1 MNQGAI
7 VGVIITLILIALGL
21 IIRKS
26 KILLLLQTTWIWI
39 LMVFNTDS
47 ADFTNNSGLYYLA
60 NNTHMFSQNF
70 FGSAFFYFSTI
81 AKRLGMNYLTFNG
94 ILATISTLIIAAI
107 ILRYSSNPCIV
118 ISFFMWY
125 PLVSSII
132 QKRWY
137 FAMGILVLAVS
148 ILLLNKSKVEK
159 TIWLLLLITFA
170 CMFHAGAVYYY
181 TLVLYYWIPDK
192 WKKYVSIIGFIILTL
207 GKNQLSGI
215 LSTSSNSDL
224 SDKSKVYFQTL
235 ASNNIWH
242 FIFWICWQLLFV
254 GLIFYLIKRQ
264 SVREILGDNYCNF
277 LWLINWWSILIIPLY
292 SFDPVFNRLFRIVII
307 FNYIAISNLLLIKDR
322 KISKINFY
330 SNIYQLIL
338 CISTFFI
345 VNALAGAPIDQ
356 LVFPIFNSNIV
367 LNFFN

>member
-7 VGVIITLILIALGL
+7 VGIIITLILMVLGL
-21 IIRKS
+21 VIRKS
-26 KILLLLQTTWIWI
+26 KFLLLLQTSWIWI

-47 ADFTNNSGLYYLA
+47 ADFYNNSSLYYMSDS
-60 NNTHMFSQNF
+60 THLFSQNF
-70 FGSAFFYFSTI
+70 FAGTFFYFSTI
-81 AKRLGMNYLTFNG
+81 AKKLGMDYLTFNG
-94 ILATISTLIIAAI
+94 ILATISTLIILAI

-148 ILLLNKSKVEK
+148 ILLLKKSKIEK
-159 TIWLLLLITFA
+159 TIWLFLLITFA

-181 TLVLYYWIPDK
+181 TLIVYYWIPDK
-192 WKKYVSIIGFIILTL
+192 LKKNVSIIGFIVLTL
-207 GKNQLSGI
+207 CKNQLSNI

-224 SDKSKVYFQTL
+224 SDKSQVYFHAF

-242 FIFWICWQLLFV
+242 YIFWICWQLLFV
-254 GLIFYLIKRQ
+254 GLILYLIRKQ
-264 SVREILGDNYCNF
+264 SIRKILGDNYCNF

-307 FNYIAISNLLLIKDR
+307 FNYIAISNLFLIRDK
-322 KISKINFY
+322 KISKINLY
-330 SNIYQLIL
+330 SNVYQLIL

-356 LVFPIFNSNIV
+356 LVYPIFNSNVI
-367 LNFFN
+367 LNCFN